1 MIPVSPDDK
10 PDTDPP
16 AALNEGALRTV
27 TFAGT
32 VRDPGGAPA
41 GGAIVYV
48 SLYEFSP
55 APPASGPRAT
65 VRQTQTGAGGSFR
78 LELPVREPSW
88 SANVV
93 AIRDDCG
100 PGGQR
105 VSSPI
110 DALELELSLTRP
122 SFVAGRV
129 VDLAGHP
136 VAGASVSI
144 QWAAFPSHEAALLLP
159 EEMRP
164 PAVADAEG
172 CFHLAPVPARCRVSL

>member
-16 AALNEGALRTV
+16 AALNEGAPRTT

-32 VRDPGGAPA
+32 VRDPNGEPASGAT
-41 GGAIVYV
+41 VYV

-78 LELPVREPSW
+78 LEAPVREQSW

-93 AIRDDCG
+93 AGRDAC
-100 PGGQR
+100 
-105 VSSPI
+105 
-110 DALELELSLTRP
+110 RP
-122 SFVAGRV
+122 
-129 VDLAGHP
+129 
-136 VAGASVSI
+136 
-144 QWAAFPSHEAALLLP
+144 
-159 EEMRP
+159 
-164 PAVADAEG
+164 
-172 CFHLAPVPARCRVSL
+172 